1 MKKTIIIGILALAA
15 ATASAQRIQTV
26 SDKVDCGK
34 VIYEHPVTARFE
46 LQNKGGGKLQIS
58 SVHPSCGCT
67 SVDYPKGVI
76 PAGDSFTITATY
88 DARQLGH
95 FSKDIAVYSNASDKP
110 YYLTMTGV
118 VVEEVI
124 DYSGDYPF
132 MLGDIQADINN
143 IEFDDVNRG
152 ECPIKRINIRN
163 STDKAVSPV
172 VMHLPSYLMAT
183 VSPSTIAPGRQGVVT
198 LTLDSRKLRD
208 YGLTQTSVFL
218 GAFPGDRVSTSKEL
232 SVSAVLLP
240 SFSELT
246 ETELAN
252 SPQMR
257 LSTETLDLGE
267 FAGKKKRTGVIT
279 IENVGRSPLNISS
292 LQMFTTG
299 LMVVLNK
306 TELKPNE
313 TATLKITAEA
323 KGLKHA
329 RSKPR
334 VLMITNDPLKS
345 KVVIE
350 VNVK

>member
-1 MKKTIIIGILALAA
+1 MKKTLIIGVMALTAVA
-15 ATASAQRIQTV
+15 ATAQRIQTV

-34 VIYEHPVTARFE
+34 VIYEHPVTAHIE

-58 SVHPSCGCT
+58 SVHPTCGCT
-67 SVDYPKGVI
+67 SVEYPKGPI
-76 PAGDSFTITATY
+76 PSGDSFTITATY

-95 FSKDIAVYSNASDKP
+95 FNKDIAVYSNASDKP

-132 MLGDIQADINN
+132 MLGDLQADVNN
-143 IEFDDVNRG
+143 IEYDDVSRG

-163 STDKAVSPV
+163 NTDKAVSPV
-172 VMHLPSYLMAT
+172 MMHLPNYLMAT
-183 VSPSTIAPGRQGVVT
+183 VSPSTIAAGRQGVVT

-218 GAFPGDRVSTSKEL
+218 GAFPGDRVSPAKEIE
-232 SVSAVLLP
+232 VSAVLLP
-240 SFSELT
+240 SFTQLT
-246 ETELAN
+246 ESELAN
-252 SPQMR
+252 APQMR
-257 LSTETLDLGE
+257 LSTETLDLGS

-279 IENVGRSPLNISS
+279 IENVGRSTLDISA
-292 LQMFTTG
+292 LQMYTAG
-299 LMVVLNK
+299 LKVVLNK
-306 TELKPNE
+306 TSLKPNE

-323 KGLKHA
+323 KRLKHA

-334 VLMITNDPLKS
+334 VLMITNDPMKS
-345 KVVIE
+345 KVIINVE
-350 VNVK
+350 VK